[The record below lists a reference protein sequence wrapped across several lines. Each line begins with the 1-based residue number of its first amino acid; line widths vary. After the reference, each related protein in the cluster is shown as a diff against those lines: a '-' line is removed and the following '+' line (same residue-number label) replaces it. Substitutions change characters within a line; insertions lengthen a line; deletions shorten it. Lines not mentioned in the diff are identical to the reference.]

1 MNCRLRTNVALVLS
15 LLMIQGSVALLLNFY
30 FLSLGGQ
37 CSTSIRGCQCLDE
50 WSYNGEEN
58 SGCANPGGLTK
69 DPWCVVDPDT
79 CTPRGTLED
88 GQSFDYCTAGCKQ
101 TPTLE
106 LEDTYLGC
114 KCSSSWRFQGQV
126 YAGCSNPDNDIL
138 GNWCIV
144 EQESCSSILAEQL
157 LGIIVE
163 EEARFDYCARQPDQV
178 KIGVDRTSS
187 VFWMY
192 LQGFGQDYSSQ
203 SELQLPGQTQQSAAR
218 AFIVCQPLMKAL
230 SKIEDLVLFAK
241 ILKETGLQEVIKK
254 TSKELTIFAP
264 TDAAFEQ
271 FAMNNNI
278 TVEDLF
284 LFQTNK
290 VMMGQVASLHVITES
305 LNNAELLKSD
315 GASIPTLI
323 RTVSLEIQVEGKMVQ
338 ISTANELVSTSANV
352 LSNTQGTK
360 VCEGELFAVDALLV
374 G

>member
-1 MNCRLRTNVALVLS
+1 
-15 LLMIQGSVALLLNFY
+15 
-30 FLSLGGQ
+30 
-37 CSTSIRGCQCLDE
+37 
-50 WSYNGEEN
+50 
-58 SGCANPGGLTK
+58 
-69 DPWCVVDPDT
+69 
-79 CTPRGTLED
+79 
-88 GQSFDYCTAGCKQ
+88 
-101 TPTLE
+101 
-106 LEDTYLGC
+106 
-114 KCSSSWRFQGQV
+114 
-126 YAGCSNPDNDIL
+126 
-138 GNWCIV
+138 
-144 EQESCSSILAEQL
+144 
-157 LGIIVE
+157 
-163 EEARFDYCARQPDQV
+163 
-178 KIGVDRTSS
+178 
-187 VFWMY
+187 
-192 LQGFGQDYSSQ
+192 
-203 SELQLPGQTQQSAAR
+203 
-218 AFIVCQPLMKAL
+218 MKAL